1 VPVAHILRA
10 VSVQSGDENSVL
22 EHYRR
27 FLAFRK
33 QHPAFAKGSIAFE
46 EPQGDVLL
54 YTRRYADETILC
66 VFNMSA
72 VEIMASLPE
81 GNWQALSGHGF
92 TSNNYGNKI
101 DIPAWGAYL
110 ARLA

>member
-1 VPVAHILRA
+1 VPVEHILRA
-10 VSVQSGDENSVL
+10 VSVQSGDEHSVL

-33 QHPAFAKGSIAFE
+33 QHPAFASGEIDFFP
-46 EPQGDVLL
+46 PQDDVLL
-54 YTRRYADETILC
+54 YIRSFGNETILC

-72 VEIMASLPE
+72 TQGAAELPE
-81 GNWQALSGHGF
+81 GNWQALAGHGF
-92 TSNNYGNKI
+92 NSEHYGNKI
-101 DIPAWGAYL
+101 DIPAWGAYF

>member
-1 VPVAHILRA
+1 
-10 VSVQSGDENSVL
+10 VL
-22 EHYRR
+22 EQYRR

-33 QHPAFAKGSIAFE
+33 QHPAFAKGEIAFT

-54 YTRRYADETILC
+54 YTRHYGNETVLC

-72 VEIMASLPE
+72 TEAAATLPE
-81 GNWQALSGHGF
+81 GSWQALAGHGF
-92 TSNNYGNKI
+92 ASNNYGNKI
-101 DIPAWGAYL
+101 DIPAWGAYF